1 MAALKKRL
9 DAMTP
14 SERSRALTLIAED
27 FGERVAASNR
37 PGKIPETT
45 IKELTDILGLHVPV
59 EAEAEPAATAKA
71 VFSDDAQEFFQKNP
85 AFNAMADRLI
95 TNLAETKTGTV
106 ARIYPDGLP
115 DEMRPRI
122 KEYIYGL
129 LTDQQHEGWRNKNGI
144 SALDAS
150 GNVTPAASR
159 QVLQKVVDF
168 VKFEKTRE

>member
-1 MAALKKRL
+1 
-9 DAMTP
+9 
-14 SERSRALTLIAED
+14 
-27 FGERVAASNR
+27 
-37 PGKIPETT
+37 
-45 IKELTDILGLHVPV
+45 VPV

-122 KEYIYGL
+122 KEYIYHL
-129 LTDQQHEGWRNKNGI
+129 LADKDRQEWRTKNSI
-144 SALDAS
+144 SALDKSGNERFALDAS

-159 QVLQKVVDF
+159 QILQKVVDF
-168 VKFEKTRE
+168 VKSERRPE